1 MLSRLS
7 NISDAVN
14 GPMLY
19 VSAVSLVM
27 LIGITAVMIFFTF
40 KYHRRHSPIGKDIH
54 GHQLLE
60 VVWTV
65 IPTIL
70 AFGFFWYGWEGYKII
85 KSPPDDAMK
94 VMVTGRMWS
103 WMMEY
108 ENGVQAAELTVP
120 VGRPVR
126 IDLASQDVI
135 HSFYIPA
142 FKVKQDAV
150 PGVPGLFLWFV
161 ANQVG
166 DYDVFCA
173 EYCGLSHSK
182 MLSKVHVLPQEEF
195 DTWLDA
201 EGAKVAELKKA
212 TAAAE
217 TGGGDAGNLHIVGE
231 QLAKS
236 KGCVACHSMDGT
248 KLIGPSFK
256 GAYGKSETV
265 VTAGAERTVKV
276 DDAYIKKS
284 LLDPMSDVVKGYQ
297 PLMPS
302 QQGLV
307 TEGEIRALA
316 AYIKSLQ

>member
-14 GPMLY
+14 GPILFI
-19 VSAVSLVM
+19 AGTSLVI
-27 LIGITAVMIFFTF
+27 LIAVTVAMIYFTF
-40 KYHRRHSPIGKDIH
+40 RYHRRHSPVGQDIH

-60 VVWTV
+60 VVWTA

-70 AFGFFWYGWEGYKII
+70 AFLFFWYGWEGYKVI
-85 KSPPDDAMK
+85 KSPPADAMRVK
-94 VMVTGRMWS
+94 VTGRMWS
-103 WMMEY
+103 WLVEY
-108 ENGVQAAELTVP
+108 ENGVQSDALTVP
-120 VGRPVR
+120 VGKPVR
-126 IDLASQDVI
+126 VDLASQDVI

-150 PGVPGLFLWFV
+150 PGVPDLFLWFT

-173 EYCGLSHSK
+173 EYCGMSHSK
-182 MLSKVHVLPQEEF
+182 MLTKVHVLPPGEF
-195 DTWLDA
+195 DAWLRT
-201 EGAKVAELKKA
+201 EGARVAEIRKA
-212 TAAAE
+212 TESAE
-217 TGGGDAGNLHIVGE
+217 SGAGDGLHVLGA

-236 KGCVACHSMDGT
+236 KGCIACHSVDGS

-256 GAYGKSETV
+256 GVFGKQETV
-265 VTAGAERTVKV
+265 VSGGQERTITV

-284 LLDPMSDVVKGYQ
+284 LLDPASEIVKGYQ

-307 TEGEIRALA
+307 SEGEIKALA
-316 AYIKSLQ
+316 AYIRSLQ